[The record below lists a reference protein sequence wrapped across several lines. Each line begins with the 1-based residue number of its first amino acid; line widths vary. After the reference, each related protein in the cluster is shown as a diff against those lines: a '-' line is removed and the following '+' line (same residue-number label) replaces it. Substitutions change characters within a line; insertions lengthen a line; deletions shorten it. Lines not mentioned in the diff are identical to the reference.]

1 MILDRAGRFFILVLT
16 YYGQREFFMNEKI
29 NKNVQRAGFNIML
42 MDTNYHV
49 ETLSYIENNKSY
61 AVSVTLKTILDGETE
76 NNDISGKIDKN
87 ANPFTSELYDW
98 LKGDKKSFETLPFFF
113 DSGDTDDSF
122 KQRVLT
128 CLCKDV
134 KWGRTISYKEL
145 AGSAG
150 NKNAARAAGNIV
162 AGNNLPFIIPCHRV
176 IHQDGRTG
184 NFSIDGATKLKQY
197 LLDRE
202 QKSK

>member
-1 MILDRAGRFFILVLT
+1 
-16 YYGQREFFMNEKI
+16 MNEKI

-113 DSGDTDDSF
+113 DS
-122 KQRVLT
+122 
-128 CLCKDV
+128 
-134 KWGRTISYKEL
+134 
-145 AGSAG
+145 
-150 NKNAARAAGNIV
+150 
-162 AGNNLPFIIPCHRV
+162 V
-176 IHQDGRTG
+176 IQMILSSRG
-184 NFSIDGATKLKQY
+184 F
-197 LLDRE
+197 
-202 QKSK
+202 